1 MAERIKSC
9 YECHEPKED
18 DGIFLCPKCLAGG
31 VKMTPWGVSGMSDGP
46 GSGNRELH
54 FDKPNPASDIPLTLK
69 KMEDAGQ
76 LNTPE
81 AKKMA
86 EVKMRAAKASA
97 PLKTDYQITG
107 HPAERDD

>member
-1 MAERIKSC
+1 MAEYSKQC
-9 YECHEPKED
+9 WECHAPKID
-18 DGIFLCPKCLAGG
+18 DGFFLCSKCRADGVRMSPPKIAG
-31 VKMTPWGVSGMSDGP
+31 VSDGP
-46 GSGNRELH
+46 GSGVNEIV
-54 FDKPNPASDIPLTLK
+54 FDKPNPATDIPNTLK
-69 KMEDAGQ
+69 KMSDNGQ

-86 EVKMRAAKASA
+86 EVKMDVAKRSA